1 MDLGLALAGTSVR
14 AASAVSPRWGASI
27 ALPLFASVSKPRP
40 VHRDDVPTML
50 RARRRSIRIAGV
62 DRRGVDVVVYEWG
75 AGDRTVVLA
84 HGWNGRASQFATLVR
99 ELVAEGF
106 RVVAFDAPAHGES
119 GGRRTYLVDWIDVL
133 TQLQDRYGT
142 FAAVVGH
149 SFGGLGSL
157 VSVAGGIEA
166 DRVATVASPADA
178 ELLLS
183 QFQTMLRYRDGVARE
198 LTSRFAR
205 RYFPDDE
212 DPFAWLSAV
221 RRPLPAG
228 TPLLVVHDE
237 RDGVVPFGEGARIA
251 TANPGALSLTT
262 SGLGHSRILGA
273 DAFLDAVVDFVAT
286 APTPT
291 PGAAGASPAADEA
304 ADARNRVAEP
314 VTALA

>member
-1 MDLGLALAGTSVR
+1 MDLRLALAGTSVR

-27 ALPLFASVSKPRP
+27 ALPLFAAVSKPRP
-40 VHRDDVPTML
+40 VHRDDLPTML

-62 DRRGVDVVVYEWG
+62 DRLGVDVVVYEWG

-119 GGRRTYLVDWIDVL
+119 SGRRTYLVDWIDVL
-133 TQLQDRYGT
+133 TQLQTRHGR

-157 VSVAGGIEA
+157 VSAAGGLEA
-166 DRVATVASPADA
+166 DRIVTVASPADA

-183 QFQTMLRYRDGVARE
+183 QFQTMLRYGDGVAHE

-237 RDGVVPFGEGARIA
+237 RDGVVPFGEAVRLA
-251 TANPGALSLTT
+251 AANPGALSLTT
-262 SGLGHSRILGA
+262 SGLGHSRILAA
-273 DAFLDAVVDFVAT
+273 DAFLDAVIHFVTT
-286 APTPT
+286 APPL
-291 PGAAGASPAADEA
+291 PRSAAGASHAAEDAGGARKRGAAPA
-304 ADARNRVAEP
+304 
-314 VTALA
+314 TALA